1 LNERKLSFTS
11 NTWTHEGTDRK
22 RERLRRI
29 SDEKLERELIAYI
42 YMCEPSLRRVMES
55 YLYSASWHVWNSA
68 GAAAEVNACSPP
80 RDFLISAK
88 MPFV

>member
-1 LNERKLSFTS
+1 VGQFS
-11 NTWTHEGTDRK
+11 EG
-22 RERLRRI
+22 
-29 SDEKLERELIAYI
+29 A
-42 YMCEPSLRRVMES
+42 LRRVMES